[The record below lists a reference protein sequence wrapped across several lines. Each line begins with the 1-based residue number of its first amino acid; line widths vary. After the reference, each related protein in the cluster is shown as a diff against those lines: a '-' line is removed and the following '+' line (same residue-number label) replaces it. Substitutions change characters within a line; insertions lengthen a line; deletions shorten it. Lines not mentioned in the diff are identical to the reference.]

1 MSTSTTGTDIKG
13 AGQEEEEEHA
23 LYKLLGVPV
32 NATQKQIK
40 KAYHMKARHVHPDRC
55 GGTIEAK
62 TNFQVLQKA
71 YSILSDPEKRK
82 LYDRT
87 GCTDADNEQFWEA
100 YKHYRE
106 AFPEITKDDMK
117 LFEKEY
123 RKSTEEQDAVIAFY
137 KKSKGDIS
145 HILGFILC
153 SRDDDIP
160 RFIKMIDDAIA
171 SGAISIHPA
180 YKTSKKHVLTSEELD
195 KVEGVGEDIANG
207 AEDEDEE
214 EIEELDDDDD
224 DDWIVH
230 DEEEEPVEVE
240 EAAVNLLPAA
250 RKKTAKGKRTQARA
264 WATTRW
270 PPYAQRL
277 RTSSR
282 SARKRTTRWPPFG
295 QRSLVEGKNAIRR
308 WWTCWRQNMVVAT
321 RRRKTKKK
329 AVAPSATRNPAAAR
343 NQNDNGWGCH
353 MLLGPYTE

>member
-1 MSTSTTGTDIKG
+1 MSTSTTGTDTKS

-106 AFPEITKDDMK
+106 AFPEITKDDIEA
-117 LFEKEY
+117 FEKEY

-171 SGAISIHPA
+171 SGAISIYPA

-195 KVEGVGEDIANG
+195 KVEGVGEDIAND
-207 AEDEDEE
+207 AEEEDEE
-214 EIEELDDDDD
+214 EMEELDDEDD

-230 DEEEEPVEVE
+230 DEEEEPVEME
-240 EAAVNLLPAA
+240 EAVVQSPPSGKKENCKRKENASSSMGDDPLAA
-250 RKKTAKGKRTQARA
+250 LRAKIKNKQSKRAEEDDPMAALRAKILGRGKERH
-264 WATTRW
+264 
-270 PPYAQRL
+270 
-277 RTSSR
+277 TS
-282 SARKRTTRWPPFG
+282 
-295 QRSLVEGKNAIRR
+295 
-308 WWTCWRQNMVVAT
+308 MVDMLAA
-321 RRRKTKKK
+321 KYGGGGNNKSTKKRK
-329 AVAPSATRNPAAAR
+329 SGSSKRHQKSSSGKKSKR
-343 NQNDNGWGCH
+343 
-353 MLLGPYTE
+353 